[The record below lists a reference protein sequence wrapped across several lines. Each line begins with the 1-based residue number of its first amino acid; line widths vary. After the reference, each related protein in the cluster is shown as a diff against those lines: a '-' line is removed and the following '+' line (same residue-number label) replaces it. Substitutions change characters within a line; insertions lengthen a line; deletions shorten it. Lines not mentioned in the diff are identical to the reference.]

1 MAADYGSEGM
11 KMDKAVEA
19 DVDALSDEIK
29 QLRADIE
36 RIIGLLGQT
45 ARHGGDEAYR
55 QAREAG
61 ERAWNEAR
69 SAADDVVNRIE
80 TKPLQSAIAAFGIG
94 LILGLLFGSR
104 R

>member
-1 MAADYGSEGM
+1 
-11 KMDKAVEA
+11 MDKTVEA
-19 DVDALSDEIK
+19 DVEALTEEVK
-29 QLRADIE
+29 QLRAAIDKIV
-36 RIIGLLGQT
+36 GLLGQT

-61 ERAWNEAR
+61 ERAWTEAR
-69 SAADDVVNRIE
+69 NTADDVVHKIE
-80 TKPLQSAIAAFGIG
+80 AKPVQSALAAFGIG

>member
-1 MAADYGSEGM
+1 M

-19 DVDALSDEIK
+19 DVEALSDEIK

-36 RIIGLLGQT
+36 KIVGLLGQT

-55 QAREAG
+55 QAREAS
-61 ERAWNEAR
+61 ERAWSEAKN
-69 SAADDVVNRIE
+69 AAGDVVNHIE

>member
-1 MAADYGSEGM
+1 M

-19 DVDALSDEIK
+19 DVEAISEEIK

-36 RIIGLLGQT
+36 RIICLLGQT

-55 QAREAG
+55 QAREAS
-61 ERAWNEAR
+61 ERAWNEAK
-69 SAADDVVNRIE
+69 STAGDVVNRIE